1 MRKSCK
7 VVNSSPS
14 KFFLNIVSIFSEI
27 PTVWLQISLVG
38 IWLGFILLVAEG
50 LNRFTSVDPEV
61 SRKVVHMG
69 SGNVILLA
77 WWLEIPVCSRRGSSR
92 PFLVCRQSLW
102 RARPYFCH
110 SSA

>member
-14 KFFLNIVSIFSEI
+14 KFFLNIVSILSQI

-38 IWLGFILLVAEG
+38 MWLGLVLLVAEG

-61 SRKVVHMG
+61 SRKVFHMG

-77 WWLEIPVCSRRGSSR
+77 WWLGIPGWVGISAGILAGAIALISRSE
-92 PFLVCRQSLW
+92 
-102 RARPYFCH
+102 
-110 SSA
+110 